1 MPAGKSRKTRI
12 STLDVL
18 FLLLAMVIAGL
29 GAYLLVGS
37 ERRPSPTEVMEQR
50 LRNLSRLTTISQT
63 YRSVIYVQEK
73 NFWRGDKEV
82 LFSLK
87 YQVTAG
93 VDFTRG
99 VLVPPNGRDSA
110 TVRMPPAEIFTSDAD
125 ESTIHQMFLRE
136 QAFLNPVRM
145 GDYMPQVIAQ
155 GEANRQSAIDG
166 GILERSE
173 ANARKAVTR
182 VMKLGGFEE
191 VMFGPALMG
200 EPVNIE
206 PGDGNG

>member
-12 STLDVL
+12 STLEVV
-18 FLLLAMVIAGL
+18 FLLLAFVFTGL
-29 GAYLLVGS
+29 GAYLIVGS
-37 ERRPSPTEVMEQR
+37 QHRPSSTDVMEQR
-50 LRNLSRLTTISQT
+50 LRNLSRLTTINQT

-87 YQVTAG
+87 YHVTAG

-99 VLVPPNGRDSA
+99 VVVTPNGRDSA
-110 TVRMPPAEIFTSDAD
+110 TVRMPPAEIFISDAD
-125 ESTIHQMFLRE
+125 EATIRQMFIRE

-182 VMKLGGFEE
+182 VMKLGGFEK
-191 VMFGPALMG
+191 VVFGPALMV
-200 EPVNIE
+200 EPAAEE
-206 PGDGNG
+206 PGDDNG